1 MPDSPTNVPTDE
13 IADYR
18 QARRFVITPPIDAS
32 FVAADIKILDASACG
47 LQVQHD
53 DPLRL
58 GFQGRI
64 SFAITQHDRVAWKG
78 TVVWSHMAKTPDSR
92 GKHPYVS
99 GIRID
104 ENPTMVETALRQLVD
119 RGSAYP
125 ERDSIEKK
133 RKALRDKA
141 RQRASRNSVKTITTR
156 TADLTTDQLL
166 MINHARE
173 RLQSHPDEAKKW
185 YARARYALSEDTTS
199 KVGAPMH
206 YREDVLAVW
215 EYLERSVDLDK
226 ILRVFEEHRK

>member
-1 MPDSPTNVPTDE
+1 
-13 IADYR
+13 
-18 QARRFVITPPIDAS
+18 
-32 FVAADIKILDASACG
+32 VAADIKIIDASACG
-47 LQVQHD
+47 LQVHHD

-64 SFAITQHDRVAWKG
+64 VFTISAHDRVSWRG
-78 TVVWSHMAKTPDSR
+78 TVVWSHMAKSPDER
-92 GKHPYVS
+92 GKHPYIS

-104 ENPTMVETALRQLVD
+104 EDPTMVEAALRQLVE
-119 RGSAYP
+119 RGSAFP

-133 RKALRDKA
+133 RKAIRDKA
-141 RQRASRNSVKTITTR
+141 KERAARTAVKTITTR

-185 YARARYALSEDTTS
+185 YARARYALSEDQS
-199 KVGAPMH
+199 RVEAPMH

-215 EYLERSVDLDK
+215 EYLERSVDLEK
-226 ILRVFEEHRK
+226 ILRVFEEHRR